1 MRRPRLAAAA
11 GTPAPRTS
19 GRWARLPAIHALR
32 RSAGPFGSANVSRG
46 RTGVR
51 PKPSRRSTVLHHHY
65 AFDNTGPRGSCKRF
79 ARRGPNGKRPMTQ
92 LTTRRLRL
100 RQWRAADLESFASLN
115 ADPLVMELMPRCL
128 TRAES
133 DELALR
139 AAAEIEQRGWGLWAV
154 QLRLAPQAPE
164 LGPRLRHG
172 GRRGVSPLRLREPAA
187 GTSTIRACRRGTPCA
202 ITCSTA

>member
-1 MRRPRLAAAA
+1 
-11 GTPAPRTS
+11 
-19 GRWARLPAIHALR
+19 
-32 RSAGPFGSANVSRG
+32 
-46 RTGVR
+46 
-51 PKPSRRSTVLHHHY
+51 
-65 AFDNTGPRGSCKRF
+65 
-79 ARRGPNGKRPMTQ
+79 MTQ

-154 QLRLAPQAPE
+154 QLRE
-164 LGPRLRHG
+164 GGDFLGAAGLCVPSFEAHFTPCVEIDWRLKRPSWGHG
-172 GRRGVSPLRLREPAA
+172 YATEGAGECLRFAYESLRRGLRPSALAGGAPPAPSRA
-187 GTSTIRACRRGTPCA
+187 LPPDARRLAAQPRAAPATSSARSSALT
-202 ITCSTA
+202 

>member
-1 MRRPRLAAAA
+1 
-11 GTPAPRTS
+11 
-19 GRWARLPAIHALR
+19 
-32 RSAGPFGSANVSRG
+32 
-46 RTGVR
+46 VR
-51 PKPSRRSTVLHHHY
+51 PKPSRRSTVLHRHY

-79 ARRGPNGKRPMTQ
+79 ARRGPNEKRPMAQ

-154 QLRLAPQAPE
+154 QLREGGDFLGAAGLCVPSFEAHFTPCVEIDWRLKRPSWGHGYSAAKGGAGHKLRPLKRLDLKSTSAVVRVDEHRPLAPRARR
-164 LGPRLRHG
+164 LGVVPFCD
-172 GRRGVSPLRLREPAA
+172 AA
-187 GTSTIRACRRGTPCA
+187 
-202 ITCSTA
+202 

>member
-1 MRRPRLAAAA
+1 MRRPRRGAAA
-11 GTPAPRTS
+11 GTPALRTS

-32 RSAGPFGSANVSRG
+32 RSAGPLGSANVSRG

-115 ADPLVMELMPRCL
+115 ADPVVMELMPRCL

-133 DELALR
+133 DELALS

-154 QLRLAPQAPE
+154 QLRE
-164 LGPRLRHG
+164 GGDFLG
-172 GRRGVSPLRLREPAA
+172 AA
-187 GTSTIRACRRGTPCA
+187 GLCVPSFEAHFTPCVE
-202 ITCSTA
+202 IDWRLKRPSWGH